1 MELSKSHAVS
11 VAIIGGG
18 ISGLSTA
25 FWLDKLGISVRLFEA
40 SDRVGGVIN
49 TTLKDGFLIEHGP
62 STLQGRTKELLELIN
77 DAGLKNEILYAN
89 DLQKN
94 RYILKGGKLVPLPL
108 GPVSFATTKLFSL
121 SAKFRLLMEP
131 FIKPSDKIDESV
143 ADFVIRRMGREFL
156 DYAVAPFV
164 GGIFAGDPEKISLRS
179 TFPRLHAL
187 ERDYGSLIG
196 GMVKKLFKKS
206 GSKSNRSRPKLFSFK
221 NGLKTLPDKL
231 TGILGNKVQTGTTVK
246 NISPMREIGSLYE
259 VTVENAGKTDI
270 IRANAVVISAPSY
283 QTAKLLEP
291 FSSKVANDLRT
302 IDYAP
307 MAVVSLGYNRNDI
320 GHPLNGFGML
330 SPPCEPNK
338 FLGSLWTSSFFDGR
352 APDGKVLLT
361 NFIGGKRHPELTE
374 LEPNELI
381 DLVHTSLEKILHI
394 TGKPILKEVFI
405 KKKAIPQ
412 YTIGYH
418 EILNELNNVEANYP
432 GLYMTGAYR
441 GGVSVEDCIA
451 NGKATAVKISEYL
464 SNIKNAPLA
473 EVVNV
478 YT

>member
-1 MELSKSHAVS
+1 MELTNSDTVP
-11 VAIIGGG
+11 VVIIGGG

-25 FWLDKLGISVRLFEA
+25 FWLDKFGIAVRLFEA
-40 SDRVGGVIN
+40 DERVGGVIN

-62 STLQGRTKELLELIN
+62 STLQGRTNELLETI
-77 DAGLKNEILYAN
+77 DAAGLKDEVLYAN
-89 DLQKN
+89 DIQKY
-94 RYILKGGKLVPLPL
+94 RYILKGGKPVPIPL
-108 GPVSFATTKLFSL
+108 SPVSFATTNLFSL
-121 SAKFRLLMEP
+121 SAKLRLLREP
-131 FIKPSDKIDESV
+131 FIKPSGKTDESV
-143 ADFVIRRMGREFL
+143 AEFVIRRLGREIL

-164 GGIFAGDPEKISLRS
+164 GGIYAGDPEKISLRS

-187 ERDYGSLIG
+187 ETEYGSLIG
-196 GMVKKLFKKS
+196 GMVKKIFNR
-206 GSKSNRSRPKLFSFK
+206 SKSKTKGARPKLFSFRK
-221 NGLKTLPDKL
+221 GLKTLPEKL
-231 TGILGNKVQTGTTVK
+231 TKILGDKVQTRAEVK
-246 NISPMREIGSLYE
+246 SILSPNESASFYK
-259 VTVENAGKTDI
+259 VTVEKGGTANI
-270 IRANAVVISAPSY
+270 ISARSVVISTPSY

-291 FSSKVANDLRT
+291 FSSKVANDLRI

-473 EVVNV
+473 EIVNV